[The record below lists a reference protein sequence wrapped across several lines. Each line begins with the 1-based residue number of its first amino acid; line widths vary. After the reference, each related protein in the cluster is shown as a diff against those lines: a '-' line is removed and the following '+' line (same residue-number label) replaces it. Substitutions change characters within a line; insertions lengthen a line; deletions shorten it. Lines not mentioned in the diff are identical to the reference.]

1 MTGRIDSD
9 AVYSRAP
16 LLKVFVSSVMRGS
29 LMPDRAAA
37 AAAVESTSMHSAWYW
52 ERDADAG
59 PYCSKGICLG
69 HARTADCLLLLL
81 EDDLSAITRAEYL
94 EAKRHHVPRFVFLRE
109 GATLTP
115 AAERFV
121 NRERRSDIV
130 YRKYSSAAELQAG
143 IVSAL
148 FRYAIVSQRRD
159 QVARAQVDPAPHALR
174 SVS

>member
-1 MTGRIDSD
+1 MPSVDQD

-16 LLKVFVSSVMRGS
+16 LLKVFVSSVMHGS
-29 LMPDRAAA
+29 LMADRLVA

-59 PYCSKGICLG
+59 PYCAPGLCLAQ
-69 HARTADCLLLLL
+69 ARTSDCLVLLI
-81 EDDLSAITRAEYL
+81 EDDLSPITLAEYK

-109 GATLTP
+109 GGTLTKR
-115 AAERFV
+115 AQAFIA
-121 NRERRSDIV
+121 REQRHDIV
-130 YRKYSSAAELQAG
+130 HRRYSTDGDLRAG

-148 FRYAIVSQRRD
+148 FRYAIASQRRQ
-159 QVARAQVDPAPHALR
+159 QVALAQVDPTGQSLR